1 MRSFGERGL
10 GLLIV
15 LLLVWRLGFFVV
27 FDGLVFGYCAC
38 WLLFVRIAL
47 VEYLWGWSYA
57 FNLHC
62 YSVLGDSAGFFARAR
77 WVGH

>member
-27 FDGLVFGYCAC
+27 FDGSVFGYCAC
-38 WLLFVRIAL
+38 WLLFACIAL
-47 VEYLWGWSYA
+47 VEYLW
-57 FNLHC
+57 
-62 YSVLGDSAGFFARAR
+62 R
-77 WVGH
+77 